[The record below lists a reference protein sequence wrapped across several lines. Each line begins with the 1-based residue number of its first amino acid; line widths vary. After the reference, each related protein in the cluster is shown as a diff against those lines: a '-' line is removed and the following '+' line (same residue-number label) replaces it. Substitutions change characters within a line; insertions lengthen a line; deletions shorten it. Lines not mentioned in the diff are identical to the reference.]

1 MRPRKVGIWS
11 LSSWA
16 GRLALL
22 LTPPSLLVLVPGSR
36 ALPPALGPALRAAP
50 MPGLLPEPECPS
62 ETQTSVPRPTAASPL
77 VWSGSL

>member
-1 MRPRKVGIWS
+1 MQPGKVGIWS

-22 LTPPSLLVLVPGSR
+22 LTPPSVLAPGVR
-36 ALPPALGPALRAAP
+36 ALPPAPGPALRAAP
-50 MPGLLPEPECPS
+50 TPGLLPEPECPS
-62 ETQTSVPRPTAASPL
+62 KTQTSVPQPTAASPL